1 MNPNLVGVVLET
13 VVTSQ
18 GTLSL
23 RQRIPRER
31 LELKEAVGPGIP
43 WESPVK
49 Q

>member
-31 LELKEAVGPGIP
+31 LELKEAVDPEGPMGP
-43 WESPVK
+43 EG
-49 Q
+49 